1 MTQEEFGAH
10 RRLSGSVVSRLLARS
25 LVLSLHL
32 YLKIGCA
39 FQTQPL
45 PVNVHL
51 QSSLTSCK
59 TDPLSYIS
67 IMLARPLRLAAR
79 RPSTALSCRQFVR
92 HASSFSNSSKA
103 SSEFF
108 ASSAK
113 LPGNGMALAS
123 SAAAILG
130 GLALY
135 AALAPKASLSSSAL
149 ECEAAKPTPASA
161 IKGGNQ
167 SDLPE
172 ISHLDPKI
180 LTNASAPM
188 RKRMETYIK
197 LLQYN
202 IVSALSQEEP
212 KARFLI
218 DSWLRKEGGE
228 GISCVLQDGSTF
240 EKAGVNISVVHGML
254 PPAAVRQMSADHAGL
269 MDKTG
274 YKLEGKDADVKGLP
288 FYAAGLSLV
297 VHPRNPFAPTV
308 HFNYRYFELTHP
320 ETLADGSPN
329 PRHPNNRKDGK
340 HDHEPIAWWFGGGTD
355 LTPIYLF
362 DEDAEHFH
370 KTLKS
375 AADQHDAAFYPTW
388 KKWCDKYFL
397 IPHRG
402 EARGVGGIFF
412 DDLTLPQWAST
423 HSGKA
428 FIPLSDGSKPTSS
441 QPLVASISSTKQHD
455 QDSLF
460 ATVRSMG
467 DAFIPAYVPLVQ
479 KRKNT
484 PFTQAHER
492 WQQIRRGRYVEFNLV
507 YDRGTKFGLQ
517 TPGARIES
525 ILMSLPLKA
534 RWEYMERYSGGGA
547 QGRDG
552 KATKSA
558 DAGQTAEHDGAME
571 KHTQQALRHP
581 RDWA

>member
-1 MTQEEFGAH
+1 M
-10 RRLSGSVVSRLLARS
+10 LARS
-25 LVLSLHL
+25 LRQ
-32 YLKIGCA
+32 A
-39 FQTQPL
+39 MP
-45 PVNVHL
+45 
-51 QSSLTSCK
+51 
-59 TDPLSYIS
+59 
-67 IMLARPLRLAAR
+67 
-79 RPSTALSCRQFVR
+79 RPSGSSSCRSIVR
-92 HASSFSNSSKA
+92 HASSSTIRA
-103 SSEFF
+103 SAPSPT
-108 ASSAK
+108 ST
-113 LPGNGMALAS
+113 MAITS
-123 SAAAILG
+123 SAAAIIG

-135 AALAPKASLSSSAL
+135 AVFSPRSSSPL

-180 LTNASAPM
+180 LTDTSAPM

-254 PPAAVRQMSADHAGL
+254 PPAAVKQMSADHAGL

-297 VHPRNPFAPTV
+297 VHPKNPFAPTV

-320 ETLADGSPN
+320 EKLADGSPN
-329 PRHPNNRKDGK
+329 PRHPNNRKDGQ
-340 HDHEPIAWWFGGGTD
+340 HDNEPIAWWFGGGTD

-362 DEDAEHFH
+362 DEDAKHFH
-370 KTLKS
+370 TTLKS
-375 AADQHDAAFYPTW
+375 AADQYDPSFYPTW
-388 KKWCDKYFL
+388 KKWCDKYFW
-397 IPHRG
+397 IPHRA

-412 DDLTLPQWAST
+412 DDLTLPQWANSNST
-423 HSGKA
+423 KA
-428 FIPLSDGSKPTSS
+428 YIPLSDGSKPTPSK
-441 QPLVASISSTKQHD
+441 PLVETFSSTQQHN

-460 ATVRSMG
+460 ATVRSLG
-467 DAFIPAYVPLVQ
+467 DAFLPAYLPLVR

-484 PFTQAHER
+484 PFTEAHER

-534 RWEYMERYSGGGA
+534 RWEYMERYGGGGA

-552 KATKSA
+552 KATKSRDA
-558 DAGQTAEHDGAME
+558 DGKEGTGEGVQER
-571 KHTQQALRHP
+571 HTQAALNEP
-581 RDWA
+581 REWA

>member
-1 MTQEEFGAH
+1 MT
-10 RRLSGSVVSRLLARS
+10 L
-25 LVLSLHL
+25 
-32 YLKIGCA
+32 I
-39 FQTQPL
+39 
-45 PVNVHL
+45 
-51 QSSLTSCK
+51 
-59 TDPLSYIS
+59 
-67 IMLARPLRLAAR
+67 
-79 RPSTALSCRQFVR
+79 
-92 HASSFSNSSKA
+92 
-103 SSEFF
+103 
-108 ASSAK
+108 
-113 LPGNGMALAS
+113 S
-123 SAAAILG
+123 SAAALVG
-130 GLALY
+130 GAALY
-135 AALAPKASLSSSAL
+135 AVLSPTSSAAPV
-149 ECEAAKPTPASA
+149 ECEAAKPTPASSV
-161 IKGGNQ
+161 KGGNY

-180 LTNASAPM
+180 LTDASAPM

-212 KARFLI
+212 ESRFLI

-254 PPAAVRQMSADHAGL
+254 PLAAIRQMSADHAGL

-274 YKLEGKDADVKGLP
+274 YKLEGKDADLKGLP

-320 ETLADGSPN
+320 EKLADGSPN
-329 PRHPNNRKDGK
+329 PRHPSNRKDGQSN
-340 HDHEPIAWWFGGGTD
+340 EPIAWWFGGGTD

-362 DEDAEHFH
+362 DEDAKHFH

-375 AADQHDAAFYPTW
+375 AADKHDASFYPTW
-388 KKWCDKYFL
+388 KKWCDKYFW

-412 DDLTLPQWAST
+412 DDLTLPQWAS
-423 HSGKA
+423 SSKA
-428 FIPLSDGSKPTSS
+428 YIPLSDGTKPTPF
-441 QPLVASISSTKQHD
+441 QPLVTSISSNKQHN
-455 QDSLF
+455 QDTLF
-460 ATVRSMG
+460 ATVRSLG
-467 DAFIPAYVPLVQ
+467 DAFLPAYLPLVQ
-479 KRKNT
+479 KRKST
-484 PFTQAHER
+484 PFTEAHER

-552 KATKSA
+552 KATRSN
-558 DAGQTAEHDGAME
+558 DAQQGEEEQGALE
-571 KHTQQALRHP
+571 KHTQEALRQP
-581 RDWA
+581 REWA

>member
-1 MTQEEFGAH
+1 M
-10 RRLSGSVVSRLLARS
+10 LVRS
-25 LVLSLHL
+25 
-32 YLKIGCA
+32 
-39 FQTQPL
+39 
-45 PVNVHL
+45 
-51 QSSLTSCK
+51 
-59 TDPLSYIS
+59 
-67 IMLARPLRLAAR
+67 LRLAAP
-79 RPSTALSCRQFVR
+79 RPSTCSSYRQIVR
-92 HASSFSNSSKA
+92 HSSTSSTSSSFA
-103 SSEFF
+103 SAARSTISTKTI
-108 ASSAK
+108 AT
-113 LPGNGMALAS
+113 
-123 SAAAILG
+123 SAAAIVG

-135 AALAPKASLSSSAL
+135 FTLSPKPLSPL
-149 ECEAAKPTPASA
+149 ECEAPSSAKPTPASSV
-161 IKGGNQ
+161 KGGNQ

-172 ISHLDPKI
+172 ISHLDPSL

-254 PPAAVRQMSADHAGL
+254 PPAAIRQMSADHAGL

-297 VHPRNPFAPTV
+297 VHPKNPFAPTV

-320 ETLADGSPN
+320 EKLADGSPN
-329 PRHPNNRKDGK
+329 PRHPKNRKGGQGDN
-340 HDHEPIAWWFGGGTD
+340 EPVAWWFGGGTD

-362 DEDAEHFH
+362 DEDAKHFH
-370 KTLKS
+370 STLKE
-375 AADQHDAAFYPTW
+375 AADKHDASFYPTW
-388 KKWCDKYFL
+388 KKWCDRYFL
-397 IPHRG
+397 LPHRG

-412 DDLTLPQWAST
+412 DDLTLPQWADTNSA
-423 HSGKA
+423 KA
-428 FIPLSDGSKPTSS
+428 YVPLSDGTKPTPAT
-441 QPLVASISSTKQHD
+441 PLVPSISSSKQHN
-455 QDSLF
+455 QDTLF
-460 ATVRSMG
+460 ATVRSLG
-467 DAFIPAYVPLVQ
+467 DAFLPAYLPLVQ

-484 PFTQAHER
+484 PYTEVHER

-552 KATKSA
+552 KATTKA
-558 DAGQTAEHDGAME
+558 DSDVEDGKEGEME
-571 KHTQQALRHP
+571 RKTMAALRQP
-581 RDWA
+581 QEWA